1 MLAIFNAPLL
11 SLEKVKRT
19 KTSSV
24 NGPNGK
30 VRVMVVYRSGV
41 REPIDKHLGV
51 ESTCLNSDE
60 PGMPSDVCV
69 VHLEEGWS
77 VPSEIRVAMQ
87 WSPDLG
93 GLYES
98 EQSGR

>member
-1 MLAIFNAPLL
+1 
-11 SLEKVKRT
+11 
-19 KTSSV
+19 
-24 NGPNGK
+24 
-30 VRVMVVYRSGV
+30 MVVYRSGV